1 MIEVV
6 TREGVISSDRSDDAT
21 TILKTLPPTSV
32 RLDYHGVLDTLSP
45 NKQLPEGHTYCV
57 VSYVG
62 FNGEKH
68 MQTRYELQQRIQ
80 NGQILFGVLVFK
92 KGYKRQEKR
101 TFTQPGSKAWVNAN
115 LPEEKPTYFMDD
127 HKEHLLSTQ
136 LLCPHI
142 HCYHYSKTASISL
155 SESIESFAK

>member
-6 TREGVISSDRSDDAT
+6 TREGILFSDQIEESVA
-21 TILKTLPPTSV
+21 ILKTLPPTSV

-45 NKQLPEGHTYCV
+45 NKQLPEGYTYCV
-57 VSYVG
+57 ISYVG

-68 MQTRYELQQRIQ
+68 MQTRNELQQRIQ

-92 KGYKRQEKR
+92 KGYKRKEKR
-101 TFTQPGSKAWVNAN
+101 AFTQPGSKAWVNAN
-115 LPEEKPTYFMDD
+115 LSEEVGKPTYFIDD

-142 HCYHYSKTASISL
+142 HCELYSD
-155 SESIESFAK
+155 SFLINL

>member
-6 TREGVISSDRSDDAT
+6 TREGVISSDRSDDAIA
-21 TILKTLPPTSV
+21 ILKTLPPTSV
-32 RLDYHGVLDTLSP
+32 RLDYHGVLDTIPSSEP
-45 NKQLPEGHTYCV
+45 LPEGHTYCV

-68 MQTRYELQQRIQ
+68 MQTRNELQQRIQ
-80 NGQILFGVLVFK
+80 KGQILFGVLVFK

-115 LPEEKPTYFMDD
+115 LSEEVGKPTYFIDD

-142 HCYHYSKTASISL
+142 HCELYSD
-155 SESIESFAK
+155 SFLINL